1 MEKLDLTKEFKSY
14 FSAKTTPEIV
24 SLEPANYLSIC
35 GKGNPSSEDFQKKIE
50 ALYSTAYAVKF
61 QYKSKKLD
69 FVVSKLEGL
78 WWFDEE
84 KYPNKNVETSSTE
97 VPRED
102 WEYQLLIR
110 MPDFVTKEETQI
122 SIQNVITKKGILLAK
137 EIEFFTLFEENCVQI
152 MHIGPFSTEPETLK
166 KISDFMKDKNLVK
179 NGLHHEIYL
188 SDFRK
193 TPPEK
198 LKTILREPIKFS

>member
-14 FSAKTTPEIV
+14 FSAKTNPEIV

-35 GKGNPSSEDFQKKIE
+35 GKGDPSSEDFQKNIE
-50 ALYSTAYAVKF
+50 ALYAISYAVKF
-61 QYKSKKLD
+61 IYKSKNLD

-102 WEYQLLIR
+102 WEYRLLIR
-110 MPDFVTKEETQI
+110 MPDFVTKEEAEFAK
-122 SIQNVITKKGILLAK
+122 QNVITKKGIILAQK
-137 EIEFFTLFEENCVQI
+137 IDFFTLFEGNCVQI
-152 MHIGPFSTEPETLK
+152 MHIGPFSTEPDSLR
-166 KISDFMKDKNLVK
+166 KINDFMNDKNLVK

-198 LKTILREPIKFS
+198 LKTILREPIKCA